1 MGSLLKIHQDV
12 QSIAEV
18 IADALKVETEIVD
31 AEGMVVG
38 ATGRIRGQL
47 LTNRTDTFINQ
58 YVIQN
63 AQPFVLDNPG
73 QHRLCASCFEKENCF
88 YTGGLFYPINVK
100 GSCKGVISLVSFNQQ
115 QKQILISNQIG
126 FLDFIGK
133 MADLLVAK
141 ISEKTMIDKITN
153 TNEYLKTII
162 GFVYEGIVACDMNGT
177 ITCFN
182 QTAENT
188 LGIPSE
194 SAIGQH
200 ISTIIPNS
208 LINKCLTEQKSFHEE
223 KVSYKNSHGVLI
235 DLVANATLIA
245 NGSTLVGAVESFTEE
260 EMLIRT
266 AYRFSAKEQTLAF
279 DKIVGDSKS
288 LKITK
293 LKASKVARSSST
305 ILITGESGTGKEL
318 FARAIHSAS
327 NRAKEPFIAINCG
340 AIPDSLLESEL
351 FGYDKGA
358 FTGANRE
365 GKPGKFELANK
376 GTIFLDEV
384 GDMPLHLQV
393 KILRVLQE
401 KVIQRIGGV
410 KDTPVDVRII
420 AATHQN
426 LKDLIE
432 KKLFREDL
440 YYRLNVIPLHI
451 PPLRERPEDIP
462 TLIEYLCSKFTNF
475 MGNNIRGFTKEA
487 LETLSNYTWPGNIR
501 ELENAIEYAINFCP
515 NGELISRENLPPWLF
530 DVAVEFSDGNYKKM
544 LEQSEL
550 QILQEALQ
558 TMGKSLEAK
567 EQIAEKMG
575 ISVSTLYRKLRKYN
589 LID

>member
-1 MGSLLKIHQDV
+1 MGSLIKIQEDV

-58 YVIQN
+58 SVIQS
-63 AQPFVLDNPG
+63 AQPFVLDKPG
-73 QHRLCASCFEKENCF
+73 EHKLCISCSEKNDCI
-88 YTGGLFYPINVK
+88 YTGGLFYPINLK
-100 GSCKGVISLVSFNQQ
+100 ESCYGVISLVSFNPQ
-115 QKQILISNQIG
+115 QKHILITNQTS

-133 MADLLVAK
+133 MADLLVTK
-141 ISEKTMIDKITN
+141 MTERTMINKITA
-153 TNEYLKTII
+153 TNEYLETII
-162 GFVYEGIVACDMNGT
+162 GSVYEGIVACDGRGT

-182 QTAENT
+182 QTAENII
-188 LGIPSE
+188 GIPSVN
-194 SAIGQH
+194 AIGQH

-208 LINKCLTEQKSFHEE
+208 LINKCLIEQESFHEK
-223 KVSYKNSHGVLI
+223 KVSYKNIHGVPI
-235 DLVANATLIA
+235 DLVSNTTLIT
-245 NGSTLVGAVESFTEE
+245 NGTTVLGAVESLTEE
-260 EMLIRT
+260 EMLVRT
-266 AYRFSAKEQTLAF
+266 AYRFSAREQASAF
-279 DKIVGDSKS
+279 DLIVGDSKS
-288 LKITK
+288 LKTTK
-293 LKASKVARSSST
+293 LKASKIARSSST
-305 ILITGESGTGKEL
+305 VLITGESGTGKEL

-327 NRAKEPFIAINCG
+327 KRAKEPFIAINCG
-340 AIPDSLLESEL
+340 AIPEALLESEL

-365 GKPGKFELANK
+365 GKPGKFELADK

-393 KILRVLQE
+393 KLLRVLQE
-401 KVIQRIGGV
+401 KVIQRIGGI

-426 LKDLIE
+426 LKDLIG
-432 KKLFREDL
+432 KNLFRDDL

-451 PPLRERPEDIP
+451 PPLRERPDDIP
-462 TLIEYLCSKFTNF
+462 TLIEYLSNKFTNV
-475 MGNNIRGFTKEA
+475 MEKNTKGFSEDA
-487 LETLSNYTWPGNIR
+487 LETLSNYTWPGNVR

-515 NGELISRENLPPWLF
+515 NGEIISREYLPPWLF
-530 DVAVEFSDGNYKKM
+530 DVAVAFSEENYKQK

-558 TMGKSLEAK
+558 TIGKSLEAK
-567 EQIAEKMG
+567 EQIAKKMG